1 MATIQWRPEGNLLTN
16 PKSYKA
22 RIMPRVT
29 MDYAAVAE
37 AIAARNPNFSAV
49 AVETILRELREEV
62 RIQLNNGNAVVLKDF
77 CSFKTTAN
85 VRLETPSSPMPP
97 PGSSLMTTISASRTL
112 RDDVRTG
119 ASYEKL
125 PATEK
130 APVITSIVDTHYNLP
145 DVITAFFIMDVVGS
159 NLQIGPDIEGSKVT
173 ITGSRNGEYNPT
185 VFPER
190 KPSRILFS
198 ANQSSQTDPWNNEWQ
213 VSVTTRYTENGS
225 LRTGTYNRYL
235 RAPLTIS
242 HSALPKGCLSSGETA
257 ALANV
262 TDNTGNETIR
272 ICADVNAQDDI
283 LRFWLTGMTQD
294 SAVGD
299 AVIINANQAYTL
311 TGFAGSAVTSLEV
324 TTVNWEAIK
333 TLVKTK
339 YTNRMYDILNITA

>member
-1 MATIQWRPEGNLLTN
+1 MATIQWRLESNPLTN
-16 PKSYKA
+16 PTSYKV
-22 RIMPRVT
+22 RIMPRVA
-29 MDYAAVAE
+29 MDYEAIAQ

-62 RIQLNNGNAVVLKDF
+62 RIQLNNGNSVTLKDF

-97 PGSSLMTTISASRTL
+97 PGTSLMTTISASITL

-119 ASYEKL
+119 ATYEKL

-130 APVITSIVDTHYNLP
+130 APVITSITNTNYELP
-145 DVITAFFIMDVVGS
+145 DVIAYMSVMDVVGS
-159 NLQIGPDIEGSKVT
+159 NLQIGPDIADSKVT
-173 ITGSRNGEYNPT
+173 ITGSRNGEHNP
-185 VFPER
+185 VMFAER
-190 KPSRILFS
+190 KPSRILFT
-198 ANQSSQTDPWNNEWQ
+198 ANQSSQTDVWNNEWQ

-235 RAPLTIS
+235 RAPLNIS
-242 HSALPKGCLSSGETA
+242 HAALPKGCLSSGETA

-262 TDNTGNETIR
+262 TDNTGNEMIR

-283 LRFWLTGMTQD
+283 LRFWLTGMEVD
-294 SAVGD
+294 SPVGD

-311 TGFAGSAVTSLEV
+311 SGFAGSAVTSLEI